1 MEKKT
6 PLRQVLKLSPALDDT
21 LAGAVSLD
29 EKVDAGVDQ
38 ILAANMD
45 KQLIAVAQKLLE
57 AGKDTVAVPAGIKG
71 SEAAGTA
78 LDTFIAQKKAEAD
91 KTSEKKPEPEQA
103 GTENKST
110 GEKVQDAIQEEIKKT
125 EEPKAEPKKRG
136 RPKGSKNKGK
146 DEDEPTKPAEAG
158 PFEEPAATEPTPET
172 PEPAKGGDDIESEPE
187 KGNGPSD
194 PEPEPTIDKALKD
207 DADEP
212 DPAEAWEKFMGGP
225 A

>member
-38 ILAANMD
+38 VLAANMD

-71 SEAAGTA
+71 SEAAGTV
-78 LDTFIAQKKAEAD
+78 LDTFIAQKKAEAG
-91 KTSEKKPEPEQA
+91 KTSEKKSEPEQA
-103 GTENKST
+103 APE
-110 GEKVQDAIQEEIKKT
+110 EKTKPTTDEPEKKD
-125 EEPKAEPKKRG
+125 EPKDETEKKKRG

-146 DEDEPTKPAEAG
+146 DENEPTKPAEAG
-158 PFEEPAATEPTPET
+158 PFEEPAATEPTPE
-172 PEPAKGGDDIESEPE
+172 PKGGDDIESETG
-187 KGNGPSD
+187 KGGFVGNGLSDPD
-194 PEPEPTIDKALKD
+194 PEPPTIDEALKD

-212 DPAEAWEKFMGGP
+212 NPAEAWEKFMGNP